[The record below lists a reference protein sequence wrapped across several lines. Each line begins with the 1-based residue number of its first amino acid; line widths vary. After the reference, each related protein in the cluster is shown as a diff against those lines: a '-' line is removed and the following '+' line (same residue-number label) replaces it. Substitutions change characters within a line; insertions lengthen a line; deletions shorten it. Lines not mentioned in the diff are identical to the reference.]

1 MLFLFARSMKNR
13 IKPFIGL
20 LLIAMGVL
28 LVGLSPYIRLRFD
41 LSEEKKFTLS
51 ASSIDLLRQQ
61 DAPIR
66 IKVFLGGDKLP
77 AGFKRM
83 EKALDSVDPDVIEVE
98 QSSGVLTLKLAR
110 GAKIILSAQPSV
122 RQLWLAMAV
131 LGTAI
136 HFDWQNGQWVDDKG
150 QGKELYSTLSQVL
163 REQTGLE
170 ISL

>member
-1 MLFLFARSMKNR
+1 MAIDGRGDLDHIERMA
-13 IKPFIGL
+13 
-20 LLIAMGVL
+20 
-28 LVGLSPYIRLRFD
+28 FD
-41 LSEEKKFTLS
+41 PSFTEVEF
-51 ASSIDLLRQQ
+51 RKQQ
-61 DAPIR
+61 HAA
-66 IKVFLGGDKLP
+66 V
-77 AGFKRM
+77 ARM

-98 QSSGVLTLKLAR
+98 QSSGVLTLKLGR

-150 QGKELYSTLSQVL
+150 QGQELFSTLSQVL

>member
-20 LLIAMGVL
+20 LLITMGIL

-77 AGFKRM
+77 AGFK
-83 EKALDSVDPDVIEVE
+83 
-98 QSSGVLTLKLAR
+98 
-110 GAKIILSAQPSV
+110 
-122 RQLWLAMAV
+122 QL
-131 LGTAI
+131 
-136 HFDWQNGQWVDDKG
+136 
-150 QGKELYSTLSQVL
+150 
-163 REQTGLE
+163 
-170 ISL
+170 